1 MSSFRRRRSSCS
13 SAEAFFFDALALARG
28 ILAAK
33 RSPGQEKRRRIPRGG
48 RAFLSVPPT
57 LTDRAAALCVLIHAR
72 GAPSTAPPAN
82 RRFPG
87 SPRAPPAASGHLR
100 ARQMAS
106 ALFFSSSQNVLRDSS
121 VLQSSVFVAFG
132 VVSWSLMK
140 RETLCQVS
148 HCFPL
153 GRVCLEPAAMPAGR
167 LEVNVLDGTRL
178 KDTQTFGKQD
188 PYCVLRVGEQRD
200 RTKTCADGGTRPR
213 WNERF
218 RFSLAG
224 HESALDLEV
233 WNANKMTSDAYIGA
247 ALVSLGDVFA
257 SGTQDAA
264 VPLRDKKN
272 KIAGNVMLVLR
283 FAPDVAENAN
293 RPGDARS
300 NPHAGLTNEPAVVRH
315 EPPPHVVTGN
325 PHAQPAVVPVYRPAA
340 AAAAPAYAPRRR
352 LRPRRSIRGTRIR
365 RIRTASLKRCR
376 RIKRHL
382 PTRPCRATAR
392 TTGGSRTRGRARRP
406 SVIRPSVIPRT
417 RSRTVTRTGDRR
429 RRRETTTGG
438 FDGADVFIVV

>member
-1 MSSFRRRRSSCS
+1 
-13 SAEAFFFDALALARG
+13 
-28 ILAAK
+28 
-33 RSPGQEKRRRIPRGG
+33 
-48 RAFLSVPPT
+48 
-57 LTDRAAALCVLIHAR
+57 
-72 GAPSTAPPAN
+72 
-82 RRFPG
+82 
-87 SPRAPPAASGHLR
+87 
-100 ARQMAS
+100 
-106 ALFFSSSQNVLRDSS
+106 
-121 VLQSSVFVAFG
+121 
-132 VVSWSLMK
+132 
-140 RETLCQVS
+140 
-148 HCFPL
+148 
-153 GRVCLEPAAMPAGR
+153 MPAGR

-293 RPGDARS
+293 RPGDA
-300 NPHAGLTNEPAVVRH
+300 ALEPSRGSH
-315 EPPPHVVTGN
+315 E
-325 PHAQPAVVPVYRPAA
+325 
-340 AAAAPAYAPRRR
+340 
-352 LRPRRSIRGTRIR
+352 
-365 RIRTASLKRCR
+365 
-376 RIKRHL
+376 
-382 PTRPCRATAR
+382 
-392 TTGGSRTRGRARRP
+392 RTRGGSTRTTPPCCDGKPARAAGGCARVPTGGGGGGAGVRRVRRAGAFALAAVFAELESVRPASNGASNGISLPVRAARRRERR
-406 SVIRPSVIPRT
+406 VVRGRADERGAR
-417 RSRTVTRTGDRR
+417 RSSARRSSLVRAAERLRVRFDRR
-429 RRRETTTGG
+429 RRERRRW
-438 FDGADVFIVV
+438 F

>member
-1 MSSFRRRRSSCS
+1 
-13 SAEAFFFDALALARG
+13 
-28 ILAAK
+28 
-33 RSPGQEKRRRIPRGG
+33 
-48 RAFLSVPPT
+48 
-57 LTDRAAALCVLIHAR
+57 
-72 GAPSTAPPAN
+72 
-82 RRFPG
+82 
-87 SPRAPPAASGHLR
+87 
-100 ARQMAS
+100 
-106 ALFFSSSQNVLRDSS
+106 
-121 VLQSSVFVAFG
+121 
-132 VVSWSLMK
+132 
-140 RETLCQVS
+140 
-148 HCFPL
+148 
-153 GRVCLEPAAMPAGR
+153 MPAGR

-283 FAPDVAENAN
+283 FAPDEHVDAN

-340 AAAAPAYAPRRR
+340 AAAAPAYAAYAAPAPM
-352 LRPRRSIRGTRIR
+352 PRRSIRGTRNPTPASNGASNGISLPVRAAR
-365 RIRTASLKRCR
+365 RRER
-376 RIKRHL
+376 RVV
-382 PTRPCRATAR
+382 
-392 TTGGSRTRGRARRP
+392 RGRADERGARR
-406 SVIRPSVIPRT
+406 SSAR
-417 RSRTVTRTGDRR
+417 RSSLVRAAERLRHGRRR

>member
-1 MSSFRRRRSSCS
+1 
-13 SAEAFFFDALALARG
+13 
-28 ILAAK
+28 
-33 RSPGQEKRRRIPRGG
+33 
-48 RAFLSVPPT
+48 
-57 LTDRAAALCVLIHAR
+57 
-72 GAPSTAPPAN
+72 
-82 RRFPG
+82 
-87 SPRAPPAASGHLR
+87 
-100 ARQMAS
+100 
-106 ALFFSSSQNVLRDSS
+106 
-121 VLQSSVFVAFG
+121 
-132 VVSWSLMK
+132 
-140 RETLCQVS
+140 
-148 HCFPL
+148 
-153 GRVCLEPAAMPAGR
+153 MPAGR

-283 FAPDVAENAN
+283 FAPDEHVDAN

-300 NPHAGLTNEPAVVRH
+300 NPHAGLTNQQAVVQH
-315 EPPPHVVTGN
+315 EPPRVPHVVTGN
-325 PHAQPAVVPVYRPAA
+325 PHAQPAIPPVYRPAA
-340 AAAAPAYAPRRR
+340 AAAPAYAAYAAPAPTPSPQYSRNSN
-352 LRPRRSIRGTRIR
+352 PSNPYGQPQTVPAHQ
-365 RIRTASLKRCR
+365 TASPYPSVPRDG
-376 RIKRHL
+376 
-382 PTRPCRATAR
+382 ANDGWFEDAR
-392 TTGGSRTRGRARRP
+392 TSAAPVGHPPVGHPSYAQPNGYAYGRPPPP
-406 SVIRPSVIPRT
+406 S
-417 RSRTVTRTGDRR
+417 GND
-429 RRRETTTGG
+429 
-438 FDGADVFIVV
+438 DGWF